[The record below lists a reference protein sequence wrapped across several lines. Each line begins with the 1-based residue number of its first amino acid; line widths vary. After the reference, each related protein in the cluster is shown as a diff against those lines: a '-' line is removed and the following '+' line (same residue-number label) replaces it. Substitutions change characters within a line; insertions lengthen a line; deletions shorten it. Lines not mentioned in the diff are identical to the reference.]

1 MTIEMSYKNQLLR
14 IIVLVLIGFLGWLIA
29 VSDVRSVA
37 AKNYPI
43 AQMNPANLNLGKQ
56 LYLENCSECHL
67 PLPPQVLPTNS
78 WQDILNNTRNHYGE
92 SLPATN
98 NLTTQLIWN
107 YLRFSSRPALEGERT
122 PQYITNSRYFKALHP
137 QIDLPKPSNHQS
149 CSLCHPTAAQLDY
162 RTLTDDWK

>member
-1 MTIEMSYKNQLLR
+1 MSIKMSYKNHWFQ
-14 IIVLVLIGFLGWLIA
+14 IIVLVFIGFLGWLIA
-29 VSDVRSVA
+29 VSNVRTVA

-43 AQMNPANLNLGKQ
+43 TQINPANLNLGKQ
-56 LYLENCSECHL
+56 LYLENCAGCHL

-78 WQDILNNTRNHYGE
+78 WQDILNNTKNHYGE

-107 YLRFSSRPALEGERT
+107 YLRFSSRSALEGERT

-137 QIDLPKPSNHQS
+137 QIDLPKPTNHQS
-149 CSLCHPTAAQLDY
+149 CSLCHPAAAQLDY
-162 RTLTDDWK
+162 RTLTDDWE